1 MWSGP
6 GNQEATNP
14 VDAMAQSY
22 TPAQFPPPPQNGI
35 PGEFAAPH
43 ALPTQD
49 FTGQNRVPEHT
60 LTLYTPT
67 QTHSDPTTNDS
78 SRPTINT
85 NTNSAPSNLYNL
97 TVDLRSDCRWSN
109 AVCLCAKTL
118 VQNKLMQIP
127 SIPV

>member
-1 MWSGP
+1 WCCPGDHRSIVFPSGVYE

-85 NTNSAPSNLYNL
+85 NTNSAPTPNMPWL
-97 TVDLRSDCRWSN
+97 TDCM
-109 AVCLCAKTL
+109 VCKMGAA
-118 VQNKLMQIP
+118 
-127 SIPV
+127 